1 MKSTAK
7 NTKFSRISA
16 LRVIVMAVVLVLL
29 FSVIFAPSV
38 AEAVCPDGYV
48 ESVKDKNL
56 DWQNGEDELNL
67 EYVKTRV
74 KSWLS
79 DPQYD
84 FSALESDP
92 VVVAVIDTGINFDHE
107 IFAGKYDENGVAT
120 NDKIGR
126 YDVLFRDKKG
136 NVITA
141 NTANEIK
148 SADDDASNR
157 HGTHVAGIIATL
169 IHELD
174 LEKYIKILPIKAS
187 KGTSF
192 STSGV
197 KNGIAFAIENGA
209 DVVNLSLREDKE
221 GTESSEFNKM
231 ITDAYAQK
239 AVFVAAAGN
248 VGKPSYEKNILGEL
262 IKHEYYPAAS
272 KNVIGVMNYTTVNG
286 KKKIASTSNYGSA
299 YDICAPGMKI
309 FSADGKTADSYK
321 SLDGTSMA
329 TPFISF
335 ASALA
340 ILKDRAYCAVS
351 GEKVRSAVDIA
362 QNVKQSYTETI
373 KAGNFSLA
381 VFDFEQLIS
390 DDTRI
395 RISIDGNAEQY
406 VNATSPIK
414 FRLNIFPSEFASLGS
429 VVWKVNG
436 NEVES
441 DSENRFE
448 LSFVPENKVGVTTIS
463 AEWTCVEANATN
475 KTAECRV
482 EVKCVEYDKTET
494 GKIEISIT
502 NGSKEVET
510 KDKTATVDCEKK
522 IVFSIDES
530 ILQSVNPTTSVLW
543 FVDGEY
549 VGAGNTFVC
558 EFEREGVHYVKAKI
572 GNYFTSETSVYV
584 YEGEEEVTPYD
595 ITAVAVVCVLVVCLA
610 AVVIGVA
617 VKKKV

>member
-1 MKSTAK
+1 MKNTAK

-16 LRVIVMAVVLVLL
+16 LRVIVIAVVLVLF

-38 AEAVCPDGYV
+38 AEAVCPDGYI

-84 FSALESDP
+84 FSSLESNP
-92 VVVAVIDTGINFDHE
+92 IVIAVVDTGINFDHE
-107 IFAGKYDENGVAT
+107 IFTGKYDQNGVAT
-120 NDKIGR
+120 DDKIGR
-126 YDVLFRDKKG
+126 YDVLLRDEKG
-136 NVITA
+136 DIVTA
-141 NTANEIK
+141 NTANELN
-148 SADDDASNR
+148 SAYDDASNR
-157 HGTHVAGIIATL
+157 HGTHVAGVIATL

-192 STSGV
+192 STTGV
-197 KNGIAFAIENGA
+197 KKGIAFAIENGA
-209 DVVNLSLREDKE
+209 DVVNLSLCEDSA

-231 ITDAYAQK
+231 VTDAYAQK

-248 VGKPSYEKNILGEL
+248 KGKPSYEKNILGEF
-262 IKHEYYPAAS
+262 KYAYYPAAS
-272 KNVIGVMNYTTVNG
+272 KNVIGVMNYTTENG
-286 KKKIASTSNYGSA
+286 KKKIASISNYGSV

-340 ILKDRAYCAVS
+340 ILKDRAYCAAS
-351 GEKVRSAVDIA
+351 GEKERSAVDIA

-395 RISIDGNAEQY
+395 RISIDGNVEQY

-414 FRLNIFPSEFASLGS
+414 FRLNIFPSEFANLGS

-441 DSENRFE
+441 DSENMFE
-448 LSFVPENKVGVTTIS
+448 LSFVPENKVGVSTIS
-463 AEWTCVEANATN
+463 AEWTCVEANATD
-475 KTAECRV
+475 KVAECQV
-482 EVKCVEYDKTET
+482 EVKYFEYDKTET
-494 GKIEISIT
+494 GKIEITIT
-502 NGSKEVET
+502 NGTKEIT
-510 KDKTATVDCEKK
+510 DKTASVDCEKK

-530 ILQSVNPTTSVLW
+530 ILKSVNPTTSVHW

>member
-1 MKSTAK
+1 MKNTAK
-7 NTKFSRISA
+7 NATFSRISP
-16 LRVIVMAVVLVLL
+16 LRVIVMAVVLVLF

-84 FSALESDP
+84 FSALEKEP
-92 VVVAVIDTGINFDHE
+92 IVVAVVDTGINFEHE
-107 IFAGKYDENGVAT
+107 IFTGKYDENGVAT
-120 NDKIGR
+120 DDEIGR
-126 YDVLFRDKKG
+126 YDVLLRDEKG
-136 NVITA
+136 DIITV
-141 NTANEIK
+141 NTANELK
-148 SADDDASNR
+148 NAYDDASNR

-197 KNGIAFAIENGA
+197 KVGIAFAIENGA
-209 DVVNLSLREDKE
+209 DVVNLSLCEDSA

-248 VGKPSYEKNILGEL
+248 DGKPSYEKNIFGEFR
-262 IKHEYYPAAS
+262 HMYYPAAS
-272 KNVIGVMNYTTVNG
+272 KNVIGVMNYTTENG
-286 KKKIASTSNYGSA
+286 KKKIASTSNYGSV
-299 YDICAPGMKI
+299 YDICAPGEYI
-309 FSADGKTADSYK
+309 YSADGKTADSYK
-321 SLDGTSMA
+321 SMKGTSMA

-340 ILKDRAYCAVS
+340 ILKDRAYCAAM
-351 GEKVRSAVDIA
+351 GEKECGAVDIA

-373 KAGNFSLA
+373 KAGNFTLG
-381 VFDFEQLIS
+381 VFDFAQLIS

-395 RISIDGNAEQY
+395 RITADGDTEQY
-406 VNATSPIK
+406 VNATNPVK
-414 FRLNIFPSEFASLGS
+414 FKLNIFPSEFANLGT

-436 NEVES
+436 KEVEN
-441 DSENRFE
+441 DSENQFE
-448 LSFVPENKVGVTTIS
+448 FAFVPENKVGISTIT
-463 AEWTCVEANATN
+463 AEWTCEEANETN
-475 KTAECRV
+475 KVAQCQV
-482 EVKCVEYDKTET
+482 EVKYAEYSQTET
-494 GKIEISIT
+494 GRIEISVT
-502 NGSKEVET
+502 NGGKDVET
-510 KDKTATVDCEKK
+510 TDKTVTVDCKKK
-522 IVFSIDES
+522 IEFSIDES
-530 ILQSVNPTTSVLW
+530 IIKSLNPQTTVHW
-543 FVDGEY
+543 YVDGNY
-549 VGAGNTFVC
+549 VAAGNTFVC
-558 EFEREGVHYVKAKI
+558 EFERTGVHYVKAKI

-584 YEGEEEVTPYD
+584 YEGAEEVTPYD
-595 ITAVAVVCVLVVCLA
+595 ITAVVVVCVLVVCLA

>member
-1 MKSTAK
+1 MKNTAK
-7 NTKFSRISA
+7 NTTFSRISA
-16 LRVIVMAVVLVLL
+16 LRVIVIAVVLVLF

-84 FSALESDP
+84 FSALEKDP
-92 VVVAVIDTGINFDHE
+92 IVVAVVDTGINFEHE
-107 IFAGKYDENGVAT
+107 IFTGKYDENGVAT
-120 NDKIGR
+120 DDDIGR
-126 YDVLFRDKKG
+126 YDVLLRDEKG
-136 NVITA
+136 NILTV
-141 NTANEIK
+141 NTANELK
-148 SADDDASNR
+148 NAYDDASNR

-192 STSGV
+192 STAGV
-197 KNGIAFAIENGA
+197 KKGIAFAIENGA
-209 DVVNLSLREDKE
+209 DVVNLSLCEDSA

-248 VGKPSYEKNILGEL
+248 DGKPSYEKNIFGEFR
-262 IKHEYYPAAS
+262 HTYYPAAS
-272 KNVIGVMNYTTVNG
+272 KNVIGVMNYTTENG

-299 YDICAPGMKI
+299 YDICATGMKI

-340 ILKDRAYCAVS
+340 ILKDRAYCAAT
-351 GEKVRSAVDIA
+351 GEKECSAVDIA

-373 KAGNFSLA
+373 KAGNFTLG

-395 RISIDGNAEQY
+395 RISADGDTEQY
-406 VNATSPIK
+406 VNATNPVK
-414 FRLNIFPSEFASLGS
+414 FKLNIFPSEFTNLGS

-436 NEVES
+436 KEVEN
-441 DSENRFE
+441 DSETQFE
-448 LSFVPENKVGVTTIS
+448 FTFVPENEVGVYTIT
-463 AEWTCVEANATN
+463 AEWTCAEANATS
-475 KTAECRV
+475 KVAECQV
-482 EVKCVEYDKTET
+482 EIKYVEYDKTET

-502 NGSKEVET
+502 NGSKDVET
-510 KDKTATVDCEKK
+510 TDKTATVDCEKK

-530 ILQSVNPTTSVLW
+530 ILQSVNPTTPVLW
-543 FVDGEY
+543 FVDGVY
-549 VGAGNTFVC
+549 VAAGNTFVC
-558 EFEREGVHYVKAKI
+558 EFERTGVHYVKAKI

-595 ITAVAVVCVLVVCLA
+595 ITAVVVVCVLVVCLA
-610 AVVIGVA
+610 VVVIGVA

>member
-1 MKSTAK
+1 MKNTAK

-16 LRVIVMAVVLVLL
+16 LRVIVIAVVLVLF

-38 AEAVCPDGYV
+38 AEAVCPDGYI

-84 FSALESDP
+84 FSSLESNP
-92 VVVAVIDTGINFDHE
+92 IVIAVVDTGINFDHE
-107 IFAGKYDENGVAT
+107 IFTGKYDQNGVAT
-120 NDKIGR
+120 DDKIGR
-126 YDVLFRDKKG
+126 YDVLLRDEMG
-136 NVITA
+136 DIVTA
-141 NTANEIK
+141 NTANELN
-148 SADDDASNR
+148 SAYDDASNR
-157 HGTHVAGIIATL
+157 HGTHVAGVIATL

-192 STSGV
+192 STTGV
-197 KNGIAFAIENGA
+197 KKGIAFAIENGA
-209 DVVNLSLREDKE
+209 DVVNLSLCEDSA

-231 ITDAYAQK
+231 VTDAYAQK

-248 VGKPSYEKNILGEL
+248 NGKPSYEKNILGEF
-262 IKHEYYPAAS
+262 KYAYYPAAS
-272 KNVIGVMNYTTVNG
+272 KNVIGVMNYTTENG
-286 KKKIASTSNYGSA
+286 KKKIASTSNYGSV

-340 ILKDRAYCAVS
+340 ILKDRAYCAAS
-351 GEKVRSAVDIA
+351 GEKERSAVDIA

-395 RISIDGNAEQY
+395 RISIDGNVEQY

-414 FRLNIFPSEFASLGS
+414 FRLNIFPSEFANLGS

-441 DSENRFE
+441 DSENMFE
-448 LSFVPENKVGVTTIS
+448 LSFVPENKVGVSTIS
-463 AEWTCVEANATN
+463 AEWTCVEANATD
-475 KTAECRV
+475 KVAECQV
-482 EVKCVEYDKTET
+482 EVKYFEYDKTET
-494 GKIEISIT
+494 GKIEITIT
-502 NGSKEVET
+502 NGTKEIT
-510 KDKTATVDCEKK
+510 DKTASVDCEKK

-530 ILQSVNPTTSVLW
+530 ILKSVNPTTSVHW

>member
-1 MKSTAK
+1 MKNTAK

-16 LRVIVMAVVLVLL
+16 LRVIVIAVVLVLF

-38 AEAVCPDGYV
+38 AEAVCPDGYI
-48 ESVKDKNL
+48 ESVKNENL

-74 KSWLS
+74 RSWLS

-84 FSALESDP
+84 FSALESNP
-92 VVVAVIDTGINFDHE
+92 IVVAVVDTGINFDHE
-107 IFAGKYDENGVAT
+107 IFTGKYDQNGVVT
-120 NDKIGR
+120 DDEIGR
-126 YDVLFRDKKG
+126 YDVLLRNEKG
-136 NVITA
+136 DIVTA
-141 NTANEIK
+141 NTANELS
-148 SADDDASNR
+148 SAYDDASNR

-174 LEKYIKILPIKAS
+174 LEKYIKILPVKAS

-192 STSGV
+192 STTGV
-197 KNGIAFAIENGA
+197 KKGIAFAIENGA
-209 DVVNLSLREDKE
+209 DVVNLSLCEDKV
-221 GTESSEFNKM
+221 GTETSEFNKM
-231 ITDAYAQK
+231 ITDEYAQK

-248 VGKPSYEKNILGEL
+248 NGKPSYEKNIFGEF
-262 IKHEYYPAAS
+262 KYAYYPAAS
-272 KNVIGVMNYTTVNG
+272 KNVIGVMNYTTENG
-286 KKKIASTSNYGSA
+286 KKKIASTSNYGSV

-321 SLDGTSMA
+321 YLDGTSMA

-340 ILKDRAYCAVS
+340 ILKDRAYCAAS
-351 GEKVRSAVDIA
+351 GEKERSAVDIA

-373 KAGNFSLA
+373 KAGKFSLG
-381 VFDFEQLIS
+381 VFDFKQLIS
-390 DDTRI
+390 DEARI
-395 RISIDGNAEQY
+395 RITADGDTEQY

-414 FRLNIFPSEFASLGS
+414 FRLDIFPSEFANLGS

-441 DSENRFE
+441 DSENQFE
-448 LSFVPENKVGVTTIS
+448 FSFVPENKVGVSTIT
-463 AEWTCVEANATN
+463 AEWTCEEANAID
-475 KTAECRV
+475 KVAECQV
-482 EVKCVEYDKTET
+482 EVKFVEYDEAET
-494 GKIEISIT
+494 GKIQITIT
-502 NGSKEVET
+502 NGGKVVET
-510 KDKTATVDCEKK
+510 TDKTLTVDCKKK
-522 IVFSIDES
+522 IEFSIDES
-530 ILQSVNPTTSVLW
+530 IIKSLNPQTTIHW
-543 FVDGEY
+543 YVDENY
-549 VGAGNTFVC
+549 VAAGNTFVC

-584 YEGEEEVTPYD
+584 YEGEKEVSPYD

>member
-1 MKSTAK
+1 MKNTAK

-16 LRVIVMAVVLVLL
+16 LRVIVIAVVLVLF

-38 AEAVCPDGYV
+38 AEAVCPDGYI

-74 KSWLS
+74 RSWLS

-84 FSALESDP
+84 FSALESNP
-92 VVVAVIDTGINFDHE
+92 IVVAVVDTGINFDHE
-107 IFAGKYDENGVAT
+107 IFKGKYDKNGVAT
-120 NDKIGR
+120 DDEIGR
-126 YDVLFRDKKG
+126 YDVLLRNEKG
-136 NVITA
+136 DIVTA
-141 NTANEIK
+141 NTANELS
-148 SADDDASNR
+148 SAYDDASNK

-192 STSGV
+192 STTGV
-197 KNGIAFAIENGA
+197 KKGIAFAIENGA
-209 DVVNLSLREDKE
+209 DVVNLSLCEDSA

-248 VGKPSYEKNILGEL
+248 NGKPSYEKNILGEF
-262 IKHEYYPAAS
+262 KYAYYPAAS
-272 KNVIGVMNYTTVNG
+272 KNVIGVMNYTTENG

-299 YDICAPGMKI
+299 YDICAPGMEI
-309 FSADGKTADSYK
+309 FSADGKTTDSYQ
-321 SLDGTSMA
+321 SLNGTSMA

-340 ILKDRAYCAVS
+340 MLKDRAYCAAS
-351 GEKVRSAVDIA
+351 GEKECSAVDIA

-414 FRLNIFPSEFASLGS
+414 FRLNIFPSEFANLGS

-441 DSENRFE
+441 DSENKFE
-448 LSFVPENKVGVTTIS
+448 LSFVPENKVGVSTIR
-463 AEWTCVEANATN
+463 AEWTCVEANATD
-475 KTAECRV
+475 KVAECQV
-482 EVKCVEYDKTET
+482 EVKYVEYDKTET
-494 GKIEISIT
+494 GKIEITIT
-502 NGSKEVET
+502 NGSKDVEIT
-510 KDKTATVDCEKK
+510 DKTVSVDCEKK

-530 ILQSVNPTTSVLW
+530 ILKSVNPTTSVHW